1 MELLVRVVRRVLFV
15 ESKWFGVERGKL
27 HLDPWKLLSD
37 QPLLTDAHFFSPL
50 VFYTWVFTPGKRLQ
64 IVLPRTAEPVT
75 LGHLR
80 HEIASITSLPYD
92 KIKLIH
98 RGLVMRDD
106 RLPLRAYGLCEGS
119 RIGLV
124 GSREEGDKPGA
135 KTSAGIGALSV
146 GEQKARERKA
156 KEADTSE
163 AGLMGRITE
172 ALQVSRTELFP
183 EVEKV
188 EHQLEGGASNASAQ
202 STSTA
207 PEPASEAAAAAKA
220 DKMTPAQIADAHRR
234 LSELLLRQLLAL
246 DSVNVNSDTTRQA
259 RKMAV
264 KEVQSHLDRLD
275 AAVSKFKSQQ

>member
-1 MELLVRVVRRVLFV
+1 MSWFSSQWDRWANGPNRSSRPAGADGPIRRIEVVWGR
-15 ESKWFGVERGKL
+15 E
-27 HLDPWKLLSD
+27 
-37 QPLLTDAHFFSPL
+37 
-50 VFYTWVFTPGKRLQ
+50 RLQ

-80 HEIASITSLPYD
+80 HEIASITSLPYE

-106 RLPLRAYGLCEGS
+106 RLPLAAYGLSEGS

-135 KTSAGIGALSV
+135 KTSVGIGALSV
-146 GEQKARERKA
+146 GEQKAREKRA

-163 AGLMGRITE
+163 QGLMSRITE
-172 ALQVSRTELFP
+172 ALDTARKDLFP
-183 EVEKV
+183 EVEQV
-188 EHQLEGGASNASAQ
+188 ERSIEHLRSASPGEARTAPPSAATGPTSSSGDAAPPAPASAG
-202 STSTA
+202 A
-207 PEPASEAAAAAKA
+207 EARAGAGILSR
-220 DKMTPAQIADAHRR
+220 MQIIDAHRR
-234 LSELLLRQLLAL
+234 LSEMLLRQLLAL

-259 RKMAV
+259 RKIAV

-275 AAVSKFKSQQ
+275 AAFSKFKSQQ